1 MTRKLNNN
9 QLLWNKK
16 IEEEY
21 NKKEV
26 NLKETNLKETN
37 LKETNLKKEIN
48 QNLKKNI
55 EKTKEK
61 NIENFE
67 DLKKEFSKLKEEYY
81 KVDTDET
88 LKKWKILS
96 KAYELGKSINGTTY
110 SIFKLSE
117 DFEIPYTTAKRILSL
132 DKANRKTMALIKE
145 KKISAFRVAQIC
157 MTKNHKHQDEI
168 INMAV
173 KDNLSTTQI
182 KKLKIDKRGDI
193 KKARLD
199 AALEKG
205 FSRRDVAYRSLR
217 DTLNRLNRL
226 LDMKK
231 EELPES
237 KIIELVNL
245 MEEIKDKL
253 QIKINEFN

>member
-1 MTRKLNNN
+1 MKNKGKLN
-9 QLLWNKK
+9 QSRLLWNQK
-16 IEEEY
+16 IEEDY
-21 NKKEV
+21 KKR
-26 NLKETNLKETN
+26 
-37 LKETNLKKEIN
+37 EIDK
-48 QNLKKNI
+48 KKNI
-55 EKTKEK
+55 ED
-61 NIENFE
+61 FE

-110 SIFKLSE
+110 SVFKLSK
-117 DFEIPYTTAKRILSL
+117 DFELPYTTTKRILSL
-132 DKANRKTMALIKE
+132 DKANRKTRELIKE
-145 KKISAFRVAQIC
+145 GKISAFRVAQIC
-157 MTKNHKHQDEI
+157 MTKNHKYQDEI
-168 INMAV
+168 VDMTV
-173 KDNLSTTQI
+173 RDNLSTTQI

-231 EELPES
+231 EELPAS
-237 KIIELVNL
+237 NINELVNL

-253 QIKINEFN
+253 QIKIKEFQ